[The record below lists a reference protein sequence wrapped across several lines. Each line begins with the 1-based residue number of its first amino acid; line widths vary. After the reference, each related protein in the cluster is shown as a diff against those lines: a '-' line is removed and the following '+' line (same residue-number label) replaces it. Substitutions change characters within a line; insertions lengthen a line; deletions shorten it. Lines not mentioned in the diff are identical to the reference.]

1 MRPCETP
8 SPARGW
14 CEALALAAVLAVL
27 PGPGAAQAQAQ
38 PTPAATS
45 PAVDPAFAAAATA
58 FERLPEAD
66 RKLIQDGLIWTGDF
80 TGAATGGFGP
90 LTYRGIQAFQKR
102 AGVKPDGIL
111 QPRERAA
118 LDQLAARA
126 RDAVRFTRV
135 LDARSGARIGV
146 PQKLLDRTRQSPA
159 GTVFASADGAA
170 TLELLSPA
178 GELQP
183 LYDLLRTEQ
192 PGRKVAYK
200 VLRPD
205 WFVVSGDDRG
215 RRFYTRVNATPG
227 GLRGY
232 TLTYPAGR
240 AAEFDRIAIA
250 VANSFET
257 GPAATAGNA
266 NPGLLTPAP
275 APAGV
280 PPRQVD
286 AARLFSGLVTG
297 AATVVTVA
305 AVEACASP
313 TVDRQGARV
322 VAVDKARGLAVL
334 EVPGLPAP
342 RGGDL
347 RSAAPSDADPLLA
360 LAQTVLGRETQ
371 LSVVPAEARVPAT
384 GAPRLFAPLQ
394 RGAAGAAVFDRTGAL
409 VGLVAAVAAEPRV
422 VAGVMPQAS
431 WPLVPAADVLAVA
444 RLAPAAA
451 NAPAPPLTAG
461 GVAAAHQGRVVA
473 IDCAR

>member
-280 PPRQVD
+280 PPGRSMRRACSPASSPVRPRSSPSPPSRPVRRRPSTGRAPASSRSTRRAGSRCWRFPD
-286 AARLFSGLVTG
+286 CRRRAAATCAARPRPTPTPSSRSRKPCSAAKHNFQLFPPRPACRRPARRACSRHCN
-297 AATVVTVA
+297 AA
-305 AVEACASP
+305 
-313 TVDRQGARV
+313 R
-322 VAVDKARGLAVL
+322 
-334 EVPGLPAP
+334 PAP
-342 RGGDL
+342 RC
-347 RSAAPSDADPLLA
+347 S
-360 LAQTVLGRETQ
+360 
-371 LSVVPAEARVPAT
+371 T
-384 GAPRLFAPLQ
+384 G
-394 RGAAGAAVFDRTGAL
+394 
-409 VGLVAAVAAEPRV
+409 
-422 VAGVMPQAS
+422 
-431 WPLVPAADVLAVA
+431 
-444 RLAPAAA
+444 
-451 NAPAPPLTAG
+451 PAPWWASSPPSPPSRGSSLASCRRRAG
-461 GVAAAHQGRVVA
+461 RWCPRPTCWQWRGSLPQR
-473 IDCAR
+473 RTRRRRR